1 MLWDCGPSVL
11 SMMVGLGV
19 SGWPGRGHPALRRAF
34 GVGVGQCLLLLQ
46 EEGATEDEMAGW
58 HHQLDGHESE

>member
-46 EEGATEDEMAGW
+46 EEG
-58 HHQLDGHESE
+58 LI